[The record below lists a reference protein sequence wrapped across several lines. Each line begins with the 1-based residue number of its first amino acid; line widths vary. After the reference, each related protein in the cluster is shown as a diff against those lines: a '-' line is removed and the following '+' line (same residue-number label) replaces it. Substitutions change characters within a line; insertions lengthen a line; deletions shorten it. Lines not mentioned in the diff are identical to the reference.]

1 MSERA
6 SERMSAVERASKASS
21 AEQANE
27 WAVQVNERA
36 DEQMAQYP
44 VIKSKCNECYF
55 YYAACG
61 GFVEMINHFL
71 TQEIAT
77 IYN

>member
-1 MSERA
+1 MDLEDKKTPSGIFQE
-6 SERMSAVERASKASS
+6 S
-21 AEQANE
+21 
-27 WAVQVNERA
+27 
-36 DEQMAQYP
+36 YP